1 MKIKKAIIEDLDIA
15 SNLFDLYRQFY
26 KQNSD
31 LTAAKEFISER
42 INKNESEIFLA
53 IDEEK
58 NAGMGFVQLFP
69 AFSSVSMKRLWI
81 LNDLYVHG
89 DYRKQGVGEALMK
102 RAKELAV
109 ESNAKGLSLETHN
122 LNVTAQSL
130 YDKSGY
136 IKDTEFYRYFLK
148 L

>member
-53 IDEEK
+53 IDEDYEITFTK
-58 NAGMGFVQLFP
+58 DVLPGMDVFP
-69 AFSSVSMKRLWI
+69 PNIDPEELIEIFDR
-81 LNDLYVHG
+81 
-89 DYRKQGVGEALMK
+89 AL
-102 RAKELAV
+102 
-109 ESNAKGLSLETHN
+109 
-122 LNVTAQSL
+122 
-130 YDKSGY
+130 
-136 IKDTEFYRYFLK
+136 
-148 L
+148 